1 MPPRGVTSGR
11 RGDKEG
17 RDNRLTGIAIGAE
30 KQDLDKA
37 STPPAP
43 SAGAKGGWLFV
54 NAYLLLVLTTL
65 SWAGNAVAGRLAV
78 GEVSPMALT
87 MLRWGGVIVLVLIFA
102 RHRLVAEWPVL
113 RRHLPYLFAL
123 GTLGFTVFNALFYVA
138 AHSTVAI
145 NIGIIQG
152 SIPVF
157 VLLGAYAAYRTP
169 VSGLQFAGVAVTM
182 LGVAIIAAQGDI
194 ARLADLVFNQG
205 DLLMV
210 LACLLYAGY
219 TVALRKRPAVSGLAM
234 FSVMAVAALL
244 TSLPLVAAE
253 AALGRFQWPTPTG
266 WAVLGFVSLFPSFLA
281 QIFFLRSVE
290 LVGPGRAG
298 VFVNL
303 VPIFSALLA
312 VLILGERFQFYHALA
327 LIFVLGGIALAER
340 RRRA

>member
-1 MPPRGVTSGR
+1 M
-11 RGDKEG
+11 
-17 RDNRLTGIAIGAE
+17 
-30 KQDLDKA
+30 DKA

-43 SAGAKGGWLFV
+43 PADVKGGWLFG

-87 MLRWGGVIVLVLIFA
+87 MLRWVGVVVLVLIFA
-102 RHRLVAEWPVL
+102 RHRLIAEWPVL

-123 GTLGFTVFNALFYVA
+123 GALGFTGFNALFYIA

-169 VSGLQFAGVAVTM
+169 VTGLQFVGVAATM

-194 ARLADLVFNQG
+194 ARLADLAFNNG

-244 TSLPLVAAE
+244 TSLPLVAVE
-253 AALGRFQWPTPTG
+253 AALGRFQWPSLTG
-266 WAVLGFVSLFPSFLA
+266 WAVLSFIALFPSFLA

-312 VLILGERFQFYHALA
+312 VLILGERFQLYHALA
-327 LIFVLGGIALAER
+327 LVFVLGGIAVAER
-340 RRRA
+340 LRRA

>member
-1 MPPRGVTSGR
+1 M
-11 RGDKEG
+11 
-17 RDNRLTGIAIGAE
+17 
-30 KQDLDKA
+30 DKA
-37 STPPAP
+37 STPPARTEGP
-43 SAGAKGGWLFV
+43 TGSPTGGPIGWLFG

-65 SWAGNAVAGRLAV
+65 SWGGNAVAGRLAV

-87 MLRWGGVIVLVLIFA
+87 ALRWTGVVLLIALFA
-102 RHRLVAEWPVL
+102 RHRLIAEWPVL
-113 RRHLPYLFAL
+113 RRHLPYLGAL
-123 GTLGFTVFNALFYVA
+123 GALGFTGFNALFYIA

-169 VSGLQFAGVAVTM
+169 VTGLQFVGVAATM

-194 ARLADLVFNQG
+194 ARLADLAFNKG

-210 LACLLYAGY
+210 MACLLYAGY

-266 WAVLGFVSLFPSFLA
+266 WAVLGFVAIFPSFLA

-312 VLILGERFQFYHALA
+312 VLILGERFQLYHALA
-327 LIFVLGGIALAER
+327 LVFVLGGIALAER
-340 RRRA
+340 LRRA

>member
-1 MPPRGVTSGR
+1 MRPHGVTSG
-11 RGDKEG
+11 GGADKEG
-17 RDNRLTGIAIGAE
+17 GETIAKAAE
-30 KQDLDKA
+30 KQQVDKA
-37 STPPAP
+37 STPPETTG
-43 SAGAKGGWLFV
+43 SADGPVGWLFG

-65 SWAGNAVAGRLAV
+65 FWGGNAVAGRLAV

-87 MLRWGGVIVLVLIFA
+87 MLRWVGVVLLIALFA
-102 RHRLVAEWPVL
+102 RHRLIAEWPVL
-113 RRHLPYLFAL
+113 RRHLPFLFAM
-123 GTLGFTVFNALFYVA
+123 GALGFTGFNALFYIA
-138 AHSTVAI
+138 AHFTVAV

-169 VSGLQFAGVAVTM
+169 VTGLQFAGVAVTM

-194 ARLADLVFNQG
+194 ARLAELAFNNG

-210 LACLLYAGY
+210 MACLLYAGY

-244 TSLPLVAAE
+244 TSLPLVGIE
-253 AALGRFQWPTPTG
+253 AAMGRFQWPSLTG
-266 WAVLGFVSLFPSFLA
+266 WAVLSFIALFPSFLA

-312 VLILGERFQFYHALA
+312 VLILGERFQLYHALA
-327 LIFVLGGIALAER
+327 LAFVLGGIALAER
-340 RRRA
+340 LRRS

>member
-1 MPPRGVTSGR
+1 MPSG
-11 RGDKEG
+11 G
-17 RDNRLTGIAIGAE
+17 RA
-30 KQDLDKA
+30 
-37 STPPAP
+37 
-43 SAGAKGGWLFV
+43 GWLFG

-65 SWAGNAVAGRLAV
+65 SWGGNAVAGRLAV

-87 MLRWGGVIVLVLIFA
+87 MLRWIGVVTLIALFA

-123 GTLGFTVFNALFYVA
+123 GALGFTAFNALFYVS
-138 AHSTVAI
+138 AHFTAAI

-152 SIPVF
+152 AIPVF

-169 VSGLQFAGVAVTM
+169 VTGLQFAGVVLTM
-182 LGVAIIAAQGDI
+182 LGVAVIAAQGDI
-194 ARLADLVFNQG
+194 ARLAELAFNNG

-253 AALGRFQWPTPTG
+253 AALGHFQWPTPTG
-266 WAVLGFVSLFPSFLA
+266 WAVLAFVAIFPSFLA

-312 VLILGERFQFYHALA
+312 VLILGEHFQLYHALA
-327 LIFVLGGIALAER
+327 LAFVLGGIALAER
-340 RRRA
+340 LRRS